1 MQIMAMVKLG
11 HHGPR
16 KLPGVSEG
24 AQISIYKLRNRY
36 GGIWEK
42 IKNFVFF
49 AFFMSILQNG
59 MGMSPFVLFAN
70 FQIGVATASCEA
82 KADEHAYLNQEPHC
96 ARKYG

>member
-42 IKNFVFF
+42 IKNFDFF
-49 AFFMSILQNG
+49 AFFMSILHNG
-59 MGMSPFVLFAN
+59 MGMSPFE
-70 FQIGVATASCEA
+70 I
-82 KADEHAYLNQEPHC
+82 
-96 ARKYG
+96 